1 MPSDLRRL
9 LRNLL
14 PGERIG
20 LALLGLVVLAI
31 LVRWP
36 WVPGLARAVSLHL
49 VIVLTFLGF
58 VALAQRYRG
67 RSFWRVVRPL
77 GAVGVM
83 FALYFTLATVPFE
96 LFPWRADPWLDGLDR
111 SLFLGTSPTVWLDG
125 RLSSLQIEALSFAYL
140 FFIPYLYFS
149 VIVGLL
155 GRPEKERDE
164 LFAALVVLYS
174 LSFMG
179 YLFAPARG
187 PVVALEGLVA
197 PLPGGRFLDQV
208 VGMVA
213 RAGGPH
219 GALPSLHLGVTLLV
233 CRFDLRTNT
242 LRGLIYV
249 PLVVGIALATVAL
262 RYHWVV
268 DLLVG
273 AAMAWIA
280 LRVAPQLVGKTVEAD
295 PG

>member
-1 MPSDLRRL
+1 MPSQLRLL

-14 PGERIG
+14 PAERIS
-20 LALLGLVVLAI
+20 LALLCLVVLAI

-36 WVPGLARAVSLHL
+36 WVPGLSRAFWLHL
-49 VIVLTFLGF
+49 LIAVGFLGF
-58 VALAQRYRG
+58 VALAHRYRNKT
-67 RSFWRVVRPL
+67 FWRVVRPL

-83 FALYFTLATVPFE
+83 FALYFSLATVPFE
-96 LFPWRADPWLDGLDR
+96 LFQWRADPLLDR
-111 SLFLGTSPTVWLDG
+111 IDRALFLGTSPTLWLDG
-125 RLSSLQIEALSFAYL
+125 RLSFVQIEALSFAYI
-140 FFIPYLYFS
+140 FFIPYLYLS
-149 VIVGLL
+149 VILGLL
-155 GRPEKERDE
+155 GRPGKERHE

-174 LSFMG
+174 LSFLG

-187 PVVALEGLVA
+187 PIVALEALVS
-197 PLPGGRFLDQV
+197 PLSGGRFLDQAV
-208 VGMVA
+208 TMVE

-219 GALPSLHLGVTLLV
+219 GALPSLHLGVALLV
-233 CRFDLRTNT
+233 CRFDLKTNA

-249 PLVVGIALATVAL
+249 PLVVGVALATVAL

-273 AAMAWIA
+273 AALALIA
-280 LRVAPQLVGKTVEAD
+280 QRVAPHLVGQTVEAD

>member
-1 MPSDLRRL
+1 MPSNLRLL

-14 PGERIG
+14 PAERIS
-20 LALLGLVVLAI
+20 LALLGLVVLVI

-36 WVPGLARAVSLHL
+36 WVPGLSRAFWLHLLIAVSL
-49 VIVLTFLGF
+49 IGF
-58 VALAQRYRG
+58 VALANRYR
-67 RSFWRVVRPL
+67 SKTFWRVVRPL

-96 LFPWRADPWLDGLDR
+96 LFQWRADPLLDR
-111 SLFLGTSPTVWLDG
+111 LDRTLFLGASPTLWLDG
-125 RLSSLQIEALSFAYL
+125 RLSLIQIEALSFAYI
-140 FFIPYLYFS
+140 FFIPYLYLS
-149 VIVGLL
+149 MILGLL
-155 GRPEKERDE
+155 GRPGKERNE
-164 LFAALVVLYS
+164 LFAAIVVLYA
-174 LSFMG
+174 LSFLG

-187 PVVALEGLVA
+187 PIIALEGLVT

-208 VGMVA
+208 VNMVE

-219 GALPSLHLGVTLLV
+219 GALPSLHFGVTLLV
-233 CRFDLRTNT
+233 CRFDLKTNT

-249 PLVVGIALATVAL
+249 PLVVSIALATVAL

-273 AAMAWIA
+273 AALAWIA
-280 LRVAPQLVGKTVEAD
+280 QRLAPDLAGQTPEAN
-295 PG
+295 PE